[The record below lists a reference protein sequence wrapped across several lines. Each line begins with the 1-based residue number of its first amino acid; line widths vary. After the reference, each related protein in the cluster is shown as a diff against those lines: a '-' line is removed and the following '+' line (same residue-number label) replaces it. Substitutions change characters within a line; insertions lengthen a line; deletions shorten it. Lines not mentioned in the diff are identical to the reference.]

1 MMTFASSNSIGNSQ
15 INSIAKSQVKAPSFN
30 ARIFLGSTALFIL
43 FAFAFYLAS
52 GTPGTTLDEL
62 AFMAVSP

>member
-1 MMTFASSNSIGNSQ
+1 MNFVSSNSIGKSQ
-15 INSIAKSQVKAPSFN
+15 ISVPSFN
-30 ARIFLGSTALFIL
+30 ARILLGSTALLIL